1 MNTSYTKILIA
12 SVLVLCAA
20 FNAHSQDI
28 KIGYVNR
35 DRVMSEMNLFKAA
48 DAKFRA
54 EFAKREKEIL
64 DLEAKLKATQERLE
78 KDAPT
83 LAETERNR
91 RQREF
96 VQQDREYQLKRRAYQ
111 DDLTQRQQEELS
123 ILFDRAAK
131 VVKQIQESEKY
142 DLILN
147 QEGVS
152 HASSKVDITDKV
164 IKILNAQS
172 VK

>member
-1 MNTSYTKILIA
+1 MKSSTIKFLSATAL
-12 SVLVLCAA
+12 LWLAA
-20 FNAHSQDI
+20 FNAQAQDL

-64 DLEAKLKATQERLE
+64 DFEARLKALQERFE

-91 RQREF
+91 RQREL

-123 ILFDRAAK
+123 VLYDRAAK
-131 VVKQIQESEKY
+131 AVKQIQESEKY

-147 QEGVS
+147 QEGVF
-152 HASSKVDITDKV
+152 HASSKIDITDKV